1 MFVGKAH
8 DIVRQEI
15 SLQENVTLVLD
26 YNATERC
33 AMVIECM

>member
-1 MFVGKAH
+1 MFVETAH

-15 SLQENVTLVLD
+15 SLQGNVTLILD

-33 AMVIECM
+33 ATVIERM